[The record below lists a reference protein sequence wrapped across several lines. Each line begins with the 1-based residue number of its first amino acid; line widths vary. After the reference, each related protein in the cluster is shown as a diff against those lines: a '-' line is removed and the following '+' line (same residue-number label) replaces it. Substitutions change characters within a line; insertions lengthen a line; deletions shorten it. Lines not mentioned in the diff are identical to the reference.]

1 MRSKWLWLAGE
12 VVLAFLLLRTVDAR
26 DAAAFG
32 AFLTE
37 DATFL
42 FGNLAPVAGRDAI
55 VAFVEQFFA
64 ALDAVSHDVE
74 ADWWSGGRRC
84 MHGRASYTRADG
96 YRLEVPFANVLD
108 VSADGRVSCYRVF
121 IDNSALFA

>member
-1 MRSKWLWLAGE
+1 MTDAASLDGA
-12 VVLAFLLLRTVDAR
+12 ALLRTVDR
-26 DAAAFG
+26 KDAVAFG

-37 DATFL
+37 DATFV
-42 FGNLAPVAGRDAI
+42 FGNLEPVAGRADI

-64 ALDAVSHDVE
+64 ALESVSHDVE

-84 MHGRASYTRADG
+84 MHGRVSYTRADG

-108 VSADGRVSCYRVF
+108 VTAEGRVSCYRVF